1 MRRTRQLA
9 RTKKSERFVSGRAAR
24 RKDWAQDAGVGVQ
37 ARRSGDFAPVVRGD
51 CNDTSAT
58 RARRQSMRPV
68 YAVGADVGC
77 KVFVR
82 RDQQFELP

>member
-1 MRRTRQLA
+1 MGGARQLA
-9 RTKKSERFVSGRAAR
+9 RAKESERFVSGRTAR
-24 RKDWAQDAGVGVQ
+24 WKDWAQDAGVGVQ
-37 ARRSGDFAPVVRGD
+37 ARRSGDFASVVRGD
-51 CNDTSAT
+51 GNDTSAT

-68 YAVGADVGC
+68 YAVGANARC